1 MSKVVDLCV
10 IGAGPAGLAAAAR
23 AAEGGLH
30 VLLLDEQSAAGGQVW
45 RNAGTAL
52 AGGLM
57 PTTQAE
63 KVYHGAGAALQRLAA
78 SGVDHRA
85 GATLVDI
92 AQPETGPE
100 TKSAPEAAP
109 GPEAMVEITWRAP
122 FGAEAPRV
130 RQTAARAVIA
140 ATGAQ
145 ERPVIFPGAELPG
158 VMGVGAIQTAYKQ
171 SGLVPDGEGVVLAGH
186 GPLLLLTLAQIRAAG
201 GRVAAVLDLGPPG
214 AMAAAARAL
223 PRALIGDPA
232 LMAQGVGL
240 MLRRALS
247 GVPVHRGV
255 TGLRAHGTHRTGSI
269 EAVSFT
275 SAGRAR
281 RLPARLLGVHDGV
294 IPNAQVSRLLS
305 LRHVWDAGQGAFVP
319 VRDADGAVAPGIW
332 IVGDGAGIGGAGIA
346 AVDGEQAALAV
357 LARTGRAPGVHGPAA
372 RRLAR
377 RRVAR
382 RFVEALFPPV
392 PMGVHATDDALICR
406 CENVRVA
413 DVLAALGTGIDGPNR
428 VKAMTRCGMGPCQ
441 GRICANPLTRLIAAE
456 TGWSPDTVGALR
468 IRPPLKPVLL
478 MDYLAPEIVPELS
491 A

>member
-1 MSKVVDLCV
+1 MSTGVDLCV

-23 AAEGGLH
+23 AAEGGLD
-30 VLLLDEQSAAGGQVW
+30 VLLLDEQPAAGGQVW
-45 RNAGTAL
+45 RNAGAAL
-52 AGGLM
+52 AGASM

-63 KVYHGAGAALQRLAA
+63 KVYHGAAAALQRLAA

-85 GATLVDI
+85 GATLIDL
-92 AQPETGPE
+92 APPETGTEAGSGPE
-100 TKSAPEAAP
+100 T

-122 FGAEAPRV
+122 FGAEAPRM
-130 RQTAARAVIA
+130 RQTAARAVIS

-145 ERPVIFPGAELPG
+145 ERPVIFPGTELPG

-171 SGLVPDGEGVVLAGH
+171 SGLVPDGDGVVLAGH
-186 GPLLLLTLAQIRAAG
+186 GPLLLLTLAQIRTAG

-214 AMAAAARAL
+214 AMAASARAL

-232 LMAQGVGL
+232 LMAQGAGL

-255 TGLRAHGTHRTGSI
+255 TGLRAHGMDSI

-275 SAGRAR
+275 SAGRAT

-346 AVDGEQAALAV
+346 AMDGEQAALAV
-357 LARTGRAPGVHGPAA
+357 LARAGRGPGVQGPAA

-377 RRVAR
+377 RRAAR
-382 RFVEALFPPV
+382 RFVETLYPPL
-392 PMGVHATDDALICR
+392 PMGAHATDDALICR

-413 DVLAALGTGIDGPNR
+413 DVRAALGTGVDGPNR

-456 TGWSPDTVGALR
+456 TGRSPDAVGALR

-478 MDYLAPEIVPELS
+478 MDYLSPEIVPGLS